1 MKKLTVSILVLLLLL
16 CGCNTVSENEGSA
29 ESSGIFEQESGS
41 VSEGG
46 SEAEFVDSDSS
57 ANESGV
63 SDTEPNNEHSTVVPT
78 NPMRTAVKYGDTVH
92 LICYKAPIS
101 EKDNRESFDYSGSA
115 VLKVDESDSRF
126 IENSVGLSEE
136 SANELAKGLIGETR
150 WADPVICSD
159 ESYEYHF
166 YVNMVNFTV
175 EPSFTIPKDW
185 DYKFDS
191 EIGSFK
197 YIDEDYGCTEES
209 ADGDIFGYDDR
220 LTETCS
226 DWCGCMNFVCEV
238 RASSTLENQGKTS
251 YDAAHLAEYTRENIW
266 AEGAEGYGIGESIE
280 IRQLYRGTGNTE
292 LSFYSICIVN
302 GNAKSERKWRENGR
316 VKSLKLY
323 YEGEYIGLITLEDTM
338 EPQYI
343 DISELQMKVGNG
355 FEANFKFE
363 IVEVYKGSKYEDTCL
378 TGIQIDFNGI
388 YAH

>member
-1 MKKLTVSILVLLLLL
+1 MKKLTISILVLLLLL

-41 VSEGG
+41 G
-46 SEAEFVDSDSS
+46 SEAESVDSDSS
-57 ANESGV
+57 EDEGGV

-78 NPMRTAVKYGDTVH
+78 DPMNTAVKYGDTVH
-92 LICYKAPIS
+92 LLCYRAPIN
-101 EKDNRESFDYSGSA
+101 EKENRESFKYIGGV
-115 VLKVDESDSRF
+115 VLKVDEAASRF
-126 IENSVGLSEE
+126 IENSVGLPEE
-136 SANELAKGLIGETR
+136 SANELAKELTAR
-150 WADPVICSD
+150 WTDEAICCD
-159 ESYEYHF
+159 ENYEYHL
-166 YVNMVNFTV
+166 YVNMVNLTV

-197 YIDEDYGCTEES
+197 YINEDYGCPEES

-220 LTETCS
+220 LTQTCS

-238 RASSTLENQGKTS
+238 RASSTLGNQGKTS

-323 YEGEYIGLITLEDTM
+323 YEGEYMGLITLEDTM
-338 EPQYI
+338 NPQYI

-363 IVEVYKGSKYEDTCL
+363 IVEVYEGSKYEDTCL